1 MNLSQPGVSVLA
13 ALVSLFAMVNTMY
26 ISVIDI
32 KSENMPTLSIRQ
44 NGDDWFVENIGSGP
58 ALDPVVTY
66 QMGADPEW
74 RRGQILYPMSAG
86 EQIIARSVPKDPR
99 GIRVEYRDIYGN
111 EYTSILT
118 GGRLSVDVDLPF
130 LLTLI

>member
-66 QMGADPEW
+66 QMRGDPEW
-74 RRGQILYPMSAG
+74 RRGQILYPMATG
-86 EQIIARSVPKDPR
+86 EQIVARSVPTDPI
-99 GIRVEYRDIYGN
+99 GIRVAYTDIYGN
-111 EYTSILT
+111 EYVSTLAA
-118 GGRLSVDVDLPF
+118 GRLTVDVDLPF
-130 LLTLI
+130 LLELL